1 MYIYIYIFLDWM
13 IWDKIWLR
21 LTDYKPRIR
30 ENIGPAC
37 WPCCSDT
44 EEIDKFLAVAKKH
57 GLHIGDVDPA
67 SSVRRWGSV
76 FFFVFFFWSALTV
89 CGGYTEV
96 RIRIDCNSRLSRE
109 WITRGVWRLQGS
121 STMEDMQEFRRLHG
135 ALGLS
140 KRARNIN

>member
-1 MYIYIYIFLDWM
+1 MYIYICIYIFLDWM

-67 SSVRRWGSV
+67 SSVRR
-76 FFFVFFFWSALTV
+76 
-89 CGGYTEV
+89 
-96 RIRIDCNSRLSRE
+96 
-109 WITRGVWRLQGS
+109 
-121 STMEDMQEFRRLHG
+121 
-135 ALGLS
+135 
-140 KRARNIN
+140 